1 MKNKD
6 VQSFIKNYTPFF
18 WMLALL
24 FLPPLG
30 AYGMWRYTKWNRW
43 LKIGLSVYAALF
55 TLVLV
60 TPDKHN
66 SQPLTTASVAETN
79 SSSPPEPEIEA
90 ETNGSS
96 PPEPE
101 IEMVRDYSPE
111 SEGDFYISVYKN
123 AKQLGVPIDYF
134 EETLD
139 IKNVVLGWGKSAC
152 EAIGNE
158 EDILPVLTNMKLL
171 VNERLPY
178 EDERMKKD
186 FQSLVSATVV
196 NADKILCPL
205 VPETHT
211 NELANSAQSITPDST
226 VRQIGEYFVQK
237 YGIKKRE
244 ENSYV
249 TSPEENGAIE
259 LKGRGCSLYISSSIR
274 DSSSL
279 DKSPNGINISTQD
292 TYFQSICAQIVREL
306 LATYALDKVEEVYS
320 QVTDQNALDT
330 WREYQSNHNSNS
342 PILFK
347 NGNLEIRASATSD
360 AEIVAIN
367 FEFQN

>member
-6 VQSFIKNYTPFF
+6 VQSFIKRYTPFL
-18 WMLALL
+18 WMLTLL

-43 LKIGLSVYAALF
+43 LKIGLSVYAAVF
-55 TLVLV
+55 TLVVV

-79 SSSPPEPEIEA
+79 S
-90 ETNGSS
+90 SS

-158 EDILPVLTNMKLL
+158 ENIFPVLTNMKLSID
-171 VNERLPY
+171 ERLPY
-178 EDERMKKD
+178 EDERLKKD
-186 FQSLVSATVV
+186 FQLLVEATVV

-205 VPETHT
+205 APEAHT
-211 NELANSAQSITPDST
+211 SELANSAQSITPVST

-237 YGIKKRE
+237 YSIRKRE
-244 ENSYV
+244 GNSYV
-249 TSPEENGAIE
+249 PSPEENGAIE
-259 LKGRGCSLYISSSIR
+259 LKGRGCSLYISSSR
-274 DSSSL
+274 GDSSSL
-279 DKSPNGINISTQD
+279 DKRPSSINISTQD
-292 TYFQSICAQIVREL
+292 THFQSVCAQVVREL
-306 LATYALDKVEEVYS
+306 LATYVLEKVDEVYS
-320 QVTDQNALDT
+320 QVTAQNALDT

-347 NGNLEIRASATSD
+347 GGNLEIRASATSD

-367 FEFQN
+367 FEFQD